1 MTRLRREAWRALAA
15 GRFYRHTLIARAP
28 ADLRLRLGERW
39 PGDGKRGA
47 AILAGEIEF
56 AGELVRNP
64 SPVWFPSGAG
74 PGWLAEWHGF
84 GWLADLIGACR
95 LCGEVVGL
103 GVLCWNIYQ
112 PSGVHVIV
120 VGSEGELQHRKT
132 SSSIRKKIAVND
144 V

>member
-1 MTRLRREAWRALAA
+1 GARRPRPTPPPAADGPAVLTRLRREAWRALAA

-74 PGWLAEWHGF
+74 PGWLAAWHGF
-84 GWLADLIGACR
+84 GWLADPIGAGAEAR
-95 LCGEVVGL
+95 EAARALIL
-103 GVLCWNIYQ
+103 SW
-112 PSGVHVIV
+112 
-120 VGSEGELQHRKT
+120 LQQSVAWHPVAWR
-132 SSSIRKKIAVND
+132 SD